1 MIIDSSSYLVVSRFI
16 SSKSSIYLC
25 QLNKLI
31 KFMTQ
36 MDRKEYFIQK
46 EKSLEL
52 RIFDE
57 KFLNLGKSN
66 FMNIR
71 E

>member
-1 MIIDSSSYLVVSRFI
+1 M
-16 SSKSSIYLC
+16 
-25 QLNKLI
+25 
-31 KFMTQ
+31 
-36 MDRKEYFIQK
+36 
-46 EKSLEL
+46 EKSIEREVTFEL

-66 FMNIR
+66 FMSIH

>member
-1 MIIDSSSYLVVSRFI
+1 
-16 SSKSSIYLC
+16 
-25 QLNKLI
+25 
-31 KFMTQ
+31 